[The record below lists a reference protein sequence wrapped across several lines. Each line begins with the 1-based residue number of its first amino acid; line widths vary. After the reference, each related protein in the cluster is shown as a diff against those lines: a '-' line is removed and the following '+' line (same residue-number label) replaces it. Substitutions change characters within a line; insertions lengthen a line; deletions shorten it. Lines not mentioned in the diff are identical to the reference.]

1 MGRTEARPRRYPR
14 WIGQICRSGG
24 AGRVVVP
31 AQATCC
37 RAGVQ
42 FVLPHTS
49 TGQRDRVRP
58 ALLFPH
64 ASAMWASEQSTRATA
79 PILALHPAMIRQ
91 PSSREML
98 VPPSLVTPPSLLSAL
113 FATRRPG
120 AVRRLAVSA
129 VCISSLWALA
139 ACTTEPPAQGKGAS
153 GGTARGA
160 REETVRPATEPA
172 RDAAGQAAGARPDA
186 VVPGN
191 NPAGGALIID
201 PALSDKK

>member
-1 MGRTEARPRRYPR
+1 MGRTEARPGRYPR

-31 AQATCC
+31 AQARRC
-37 RAGVQ
+37 RAGFQ
-42 FVLPHTS
+42 FVLPHIS
-49 TGQRDRVRP
+49 TGPRNRVRP
-58 ALLFPH
+58 ALFFFH
-64 ASAMWASEQSTRATA
+64 ASAMWASEQSTRKTA

-98 VPPSLVTPPSLLSAL
+98 VPPSLVTPPSLPSALSATGRL
-113 FATRRPG
+113 PALRRI
-120 AVRRLAVSA
+120 AVSA
-129 VCISSLWALA
+129 VCISGLWALA

-153 GGTARGA
+153 GGTTRGA
-160 REETVRPATEPA
+160 SEERVRPATESAP
-172 RDAAGQAAGARPDA
+172 DAAGQAAGARPDA